1 MKEGIFMSWRKRKL
15 YCIILLVILICTG
28 CEKKTEI
35 SKSEAFSEAT
45 KRISSEQ
52 INVNFA
58 WKEDYLNDLDTF
70 FPALSIHS
78 EWGTEMIP
86 GVTIKPV
93 GGTLGL
99 IFKTEG
105 NQWTVGDLYHPS
117 HNKIV
122 EPTTYLEKGNEELS
136 SIYTNAKWEFQPLLD
151 DYNLWLDEYYSD
163 NNSNISQVKSIEL
176 FEVIDKT
183 TGSKFTVS
191 LDYIYG
197 FLYEDPNHYEF
208 HP

>member
-1 MKEGIFMSWRKRKL
+1 
-15 YCIILLVILICTG
+15 
-28 CEKKTEI
+28 
-35 SKSEAFSEAT
+35 
-45 KRISSEQ
+45 
-52 INVNFA
+52 
-58 WKEDYLNDLDTF
+58 
-70 FPALSIHS
+70 
-78 EWGTEMIP
+78 MIP
-86 GVTIKPV
+86 GVTIEPV

-99 IFKTEG
+99 LFKVEG
-105 NQWTVGDLYHPS
+105 NQWTVSDLYHPS

-163 NNSNISQVKSIEL
+163 NNLNISQVKSIEL

-191 LDYIYG
+191 LDYIYA
-197 FLYEDPNHYEF
+197 FLYNNPNHYEF
-208 HP
+208 QP